1 MIQNDAHDYTI
12 NRIGGTGKG
21 SKNGQGLYQ
30 ESSTPKFAIGA
41 KLELG
46 DNRVFRY
53 SYASAAITVGKV
65 VSTDSAQTIVADAN
79 GVFVAA
85 AAGSTEISVT
95 DATLSSVALN
105 HYAGGYFGNITN
117 GEQYRIKSNTAASSN
132 LVKFTFYDGIA
143 TAVVAS
149 DDYMLYGGPYN
160 GVITATV
167 GTGDTAYDRVVGV
180 NPIAVTSGYY
190 FWLQTAG
197 IAFAL
202 NDATAVVLG
211 DNLQLSDS
219 VAGAVQTQDA
229 GFDTPV
235 IGQAMG
241 AAAAAK
247 HCPFMLNIGG

>member
-21 SKNGQGLYQ
+21 SKNGQGLYE

-65 VSTDSAQTIVADAN
+65 VSTDSAQLIVADIN
-79 GVFVAA
+79 GVFTAA

-105 HYAGGYFGNITN
+105 HYAGGYLGNITN

-132 LVKFTFYDGIA
+132 KVTFTLYDGIA
-143 TAVVAS
+143 TAVAAS

-167 GTGDTAYDRVVGV
+167 AGGDYDRVVGI

-190 FWLQTAG
+190 FWLQTRG

-202 NDATAVVLG
+202 NDAAAAVVLG

-219 VAGAVQTQDA
+219 TAGTVQTQDT
-229 GFDTPV
+229 GIDTPV
-235 IGQAMG
+235 IGQAVG
-241 AAAAAK
+241 AAAASK
-247 HCPFMLNIGG
+247 HVPFMLKVGG

>member
-65 VSTDSAQTIVADAN
+65 VSTDSAQLIVADAD

-105 HYAGGYFGNITN
+105 HYAGGYLGNITN

-132 LVKFTFYDGIA
+132 KVTFTLYDGIA
-143 TAVVAS
+143 TAVAAS

-167 GTGDTAYDRVVGV
+167 AGGDYDRVVGI

-190 FWLQTAG
+190 FWLQTRG

-202 NDATAVVLG
+202 NDAAAAVVLG

-219 VAGAVQTQDA
+219 TAGTVQTQDT
-229 GFDTPV
+229 GIDTPV
-235 IGQAMG
+235 IGQAVG
-241 AAAAAK
+241 AAAASK
-247 HCPFMLNIGG
+247 HVPFMLKVGG

>member
-21 SKNGQGLYQ
+21 SKNGQGLYE

-65 VSTDSAQTIVADAN
+65 VSTDSAQLIVADAD

-132 LVKFTFYDGIA
+132 KVTFTLYDGIA
-143 TAVVAS
+143 TAVAAS

-167 GTGDTAYDRVVGV
+167 AGGDYDRVVGI

-190 FWLQTAG
+190 FWLQTRG

-202 NDATAVVLG
+202 NDAAAAVVLG

-219 VAGAVQTQDA
+219 TAGTVQTQDT
-229 GFDTPV
+229 GIDTPV
-235 IGQAMG
+235 IGQAVG
-241 AAAAAK
+241 AAAASK
-247 HCPFMLNIGG
+247 HVPFMLKVGG

>member
-21 SKNGQGLYQ
+21 SKNGQGLYE

-65 VSTDSAQTIVADAN
+65 VSTDSAQLIVADIN
-79 GVFVAA
+79 GVFTAA

-132 LVKFTFYDGIA
+132 KVTFTLYDGIA
-143 TAVVAS
+143 TAVAAS

-167 GTGDTAYDRVVGV
+167 AGGDYDRVVGI

-190 FWLQTAG
+190 FWLQTRG

-202 NDATAVVLG
+202 NDAAAAVVLG

-219 VAGAVQTQDA
+219 TAGTVQTQDT
-229 GFDTPV
+229 GIDTPV
-235 IGQAMG
+235 IGQAVG
-241 AAAAAK
+241 AAAASK
-247 HCPFMLNIGG
+247 HVPFMLKVGG

>member
-65 VSTDSAQTIVADAN
+65 VSTDSAQLIVADIN

-105 HYAGGYFGNITN
+105 HYAGGYLGNITN

-132 LVKFTFYDGIA
+132 KVTFTLYDGIA
-143 TAVVAS
+143 TAVAAS

-167 GTGDTAYDRVVGV
+167 AGGDYDRVVGI

-190 FWLQTAG
+190 FWLQTRG

-202 NDATAVVLG
+202 NDAAAAVVLG

-219 VAGAVQTQDA
+219 TAGTVQTQDT
-229 GFDTPV
+229 GIDTPV
-235 IGQAMG
+235 IGQAVG
-241 AAAAAK
+241 AAAASK
-247 HCPFMLNIGG
+247 HVPFMLKVGG

>member
-21 SKNGQGLYQ
+21 SKNGQGLYE

-46 DNRVFRY
+46 DKRVFRY

-65 VSTDSAQTIVADAN
+65 VSTDSAQLIAADIN
-79 GVFVAA
+79 GVFTAA

-132 LVKFTFYDGIA
+132 LVTFTLYDGIA
-143 TAVVAS
+143 TAVAAT

-167 GTGDTAYDRVVGV
+167 GGGAYDRVVGV

-190 FWLQTAG
+190 FWLQTQG

-202 NDATAVVLG
+202 NDSDNAVVLG
-211 DNLQLSDS
+211 DPLMLGTT
-219 VAGAVQTQDA
+219 VAGTVQIKDT
-229 GFDTPV
+229 GVDTPV
-235 IGQAMG
+235 IGQAVG
-241 AAAAAK
+241 AAAVSK
-247 HCPFMLNIGG
+247 HVPFMLKVGG

>member
-21 SKNGQGLYQ
+21 SKNGQGFYE

-65 VSTDSAQTIVADAN
+65 VSTDSAQLIVADAD

-105 HYAGGYFGNITN
+105 HYAGGYLGNITN

-132 LVKFTFYDGIA
+132 LVTFTFYDGIA
-143 TAVVAS
+143 TAVAAS

-167 GTGDTAYDRVVGV
+167 AGGDYDRVVGI

-190 FWLQTAG
+190 FWLQTRG

-202 NDATAVVLG
+202 NDAAAAVVLG

-219 VAGAVQTQDA
+219 TAGTVQTQDT
-229 GFDTPV
+229 GIDTPV
-235 IGQAMG
+235 IGQAVG
-241 AAAAAK
+241 AAAASK
-247 HCPFMLNIGG
+247 HVPFMLKVGG

>member
-12 NRIGGTGKG
+12 NRIGGAGKG
-21 SKNGQGLYQ
+21 SKNGQGLYE

-41 KLELG
+41 NLELG

-65 VSTDSAQTIVADAN
+65 VSTDSAQLIVADTD
-79 GVFVAA
+79 GVFTAA
-85 AAGSTEISVT
+85 GAGSTEISVT

-105 HYAGGYFGNITN
+105 HYAGGYLGNITN

-132 LVKFTFYDGIA
+132 LVTFTLYDGIA
-143 TAVVAS
+143 TAVAAT

-167 GTGDTAYDRVVGV
+167 AGGAYDRVVGV

-190 FWLQTAG
+190 FWLQTRG

-202 NDATAVVLG
+202 NDAAAAVVLG

-219 VAGAVQTQDA
+219 TAGTVQTQDT
-229 GFDTPV
+229 GIDTPV
-235 IGQAMG
+235 IGQAVG
-241 AAAAAK
+241 AAAASK
-247 HCPFMLNIGG
+247 HVPFMLNIGG

>member
-105 HYAGGYFGNITN
+105 HYAGGYLGNITN

-132 LVKFTFYDGIA
+132 KVTFTLYDGIA
-143 TAVVAS
+143 TAVAAS

-167 GTGDTAYDRVVGV
+167 AGGDYDRVVGI

-190 FWLQTAG
+190 FWLQTRG

-202 NDATAVVLG
+202 NDAAAAVVLG

-219 VAGAVQTQDA
+219 TAGTVQTQDT
-229 GFDTPV
+229 GIDTPV
-235 IGQAMG
+235 IGQAVG
-241 AAAAAK
+241 AAAASK
-247 HCPFMLNIGG
+247 HVPFMLKVGG